1 MRENMKVRG
10 IYTAL
15 VTPFR
20 DGSVDEDAL
29 KRLVEFQVREGIDG
43 IVPCGTTGEAS
54 TLSYE
59 EHERVIELTVK
70 WVAGKVPVIAGTGS
84 NSTKETIELTEIAKN
99 LGADLALVVAPYYN
113 RPSQEGM
120 YHHFK
125 KVAEDV
131 DLPLILYNIPG
142 RTGVNMLPEL
152 VARLA
157 QIPNIVAIKEAAGS
171 MQQVADI
178 FRLTKGEFPIFSGDD
193 NLFLPM
199 MAMGATGVISVVS
212 NVVPAKMRMLGE
224 AFLAGDPAKAL
235 SLHVELMP
243 LFAGLF
249 VEVNPVPVKEA
260 LSYMGYMEK
269 DVRLPLYGLSKENS
283 TLVKGLVRDFGLL
296 VRDV

>member
-1 MRENMKVRG
+1 MRLRG
-10 IYTAL
+10 VFTAL

-43 IVPCGTTGEAS
+43 IVPAGTTGEAS

-70 WVAGKVPVIAGTGS
+70 WVAGKIPVIAGTGS

-113 RPSQEGM
+113 RPSQEGI
-120 YHHFK
+120 YRHFK

-157 QIPNIVAIKEAAGS
+157 QIPNVVAIKEAAGS

-178 FRLTKGEFPIFSGDD
+178 YRLTKGAFPIFSGDD

-199 MAMGATGVISVVS
+199 MSVGATGVISVVS
-212 NVVPAKMRMLGE
+212 NMVPAKMRMLGE
-224 AFLAGDPAKAL
+224 AFLGGDVAKAL

-260 LSYMGYMEK
+260 LHYMGYMEK
-269 DVRLPLYGLSKENS
+269 DVRMPLCALSKENS
-283 TLVKGLVRDFGLL
+283 ELVKGLVRDFGLL
-296 VRDV
+296 VGGA

>member
-1 MRENMKVRG
+1 M
-10 IYTAL
+10 
-15 VTPFR
+15 
-20 DGSVDEDAL
+20 
-29 KRLVEFQVREGIDG
+29 
-43 IVPCGTTGEAS
+43 
-54 TLSYE
+54 
-59 EHERVIELTVK
+59 K
-70 WVAGKVPVIAGTGS
+70 WVEGKVPVIAGTGS

-120 YHHFK
+120 YRHFR

-199 MAMGATGVISVVS
+199 MAVGATGVISVVS
-212 NVVPAKMRMLGE
+212 NMLPRKVRPSARHSLME
-224 AFLAGDPAKAL
+224 DPGKAL

-249 VEVNPVPVKEA
+249 VETTRCP
-260 LSYMGYMEK
+260 
-269 DVRLPLYGLSKENS
+269 
-283 TLVKGLVRDFGLL
+283 
-296 VRDV
+296 

>member
-1 MRENMKVRG
+1 MRLRG
-10 IYTAL
+10 VFTAL

-43 IVPCGTTGEAS
+43 IVPAGTTGEAS

-70 WVAGKVPVIAGTGS
+70 WVAGKIPVIAGTGS

-113 RPSQEGM
+113 RPSQEGI
-120 YHHFK
+120 YRHFK

-157 QIPNIVAIKEAAGS
+157 QIPNVVAIKEAAGS

-178 FRLTKGEFPIFSGDD
+178 YRLTKGAFPIFSGDD

-199 MAMGATGVISVVS
+199 MSVGATGVISVVS
-212 NVVPAKMRMLGE
+212 NMVPAKMRMLGE
-224 AFLAGDPAKAL
+224 AFLGGDVAKAL

-260 LSYMGYMEK
+260 LHYMGYMEK
-269 DVRLPLYGLSKENS
+269 DVRMPLCALSKENS
-283 TLVKGLVRDFGLL
+283 DLVKGLVRDFGLL
-296 VRDV
+296 VGSA